1 VIKQY
6 DLTGYMLHI
15 LMKVT
20 EILYLSV
27 CQIPN
32 PIRAF
37 LKILADNIQQKKPD
51 MPKPEL
57 YRILNE
63 LLVDGWLSQSFNLP
77 EFYGILPKPLNFN
90 DKHKTIFFSAA

>member
-1 VIKQY
+1 
-6 DLTGYMLHI
+6 
-15 LMKVT
+15 MKVT

-37 LKILADNIQQKKPD
+37 IKILADNIQQKKPD
-51 MPKPEL
+51 MPKTEL

-63 LLVDGWLSQSFNLP
+63 LLVDDWLSQSFNLP